1 MECFVAQRSTLQHNA
16 LWQKMKPLPT
26 EHIEKALLVELMFQ
40 IQNLLLKTA
49 RIVAIFSQC

>member
-1 MECFVAQRSTLQHNA
+1 MAQRSTLQHNA